1 MKKFVFGFASGI
13 AAVFVIGFIGGFSVM
28 KTGLIAINADTPPPA
43 WEKSLA
49 ESAVDASVARHASP
63 EPNPL
68 PVTDDNLKTGAEIY
82 RAECARCHGQAK
94 GRNSA
99 FGASFYPP
107 VPQLPGHSTDHSEA
121 ELFWIVKHGIR
132 NTSMPAWGKTLSD
145 NDIWAVVSL
154 VKRFDSLPPSVMAEL
169 SKRD

>member
-1 MKKFVFGFASGI
+1 MKTYIYGFVSGI
-13 AAVFVIGFIGGFSVM
+13 AAVVAVGIIGGVFVT
-28 KTGLIAINADTPPPA
+28 KLGLIPINADTPPPA
-43 WEKSLA
+43 SEKSLA

-68 PVTDDNLKTGAEIY
+68 PATDDNLKAGVEIY
-82 RAECARCHGQAK
+82 RTECARCHGQAK

-107 VPQLPGHSTDHSEA
+107 APQLPGRSTDHSEA

-132 NTSMPAWGKTLSD
+132 NTS
-145 NDIWAVVSL
+145 
-154 VKRFDSLPPSVMAEL
+154 
-169 SKRD
+169 